1 MKYEKEEIIE
11 DIKRNLKETK
21 YHYKAAYGDNYLSE
35 HVKRKHEVVFEDE
48 LDNLKGFLMTYPSQ
62 AADYFIEKYL
72 KDE

>member
-11 DIKRNLKETK
+11 YIKRNLKETK
-21 YHYKAAYGDNYLSE
+21 YHYKAAYGDNYLSK
-35 HVKRKHEVVFEDE
+35 HVKRKHEVVFDDE
-48 LDNLKGFLMTYPSQ
+48 LENLKEFLMTYSSQ